1 MQERAMTETPT
12 TCGVHPI
19 DLEVATRAER
29 ALRQHPSIPPT
40 VCVHVWGGVAWLTGS
55 AACRAERIEAEQ
67 VVRRVCGVSRVV
79 NQVVAPRSSFGD
91 EVEHDRP
98 RTRRA
103 VW

>member
-1 MQERAMTETPT
+1 MQERAMIETPT
-12 TCGVHPI
+12 PCGLHSV
-19 DLEVATRAER
+19 DLEVVARAQR

-55 AACRAERIEAEQ
+55 AASRAERREAEQ

-79 NQVVAPRSSFGD
+79 NQIAAPRSSFAD
-91 EVEHDRP
+91 AVERDRSS
-98 RTRRA
+98 RA

>member
-1 MQERAMTETPT
+1 MTETPT
-12 TCGVHPI
+12 TSGLHSI
-19 DLEVATRAER
+19 DVEIASRAQR
-29 ALRQHPSIPPT
+29 ALSQHPSIPPT

-55 AACRAERIEAEQ
+55 ATCRAERIEAEQ

-79 NQVVAPRSSFGD
+79 NQIVAPRSSFSG

-98 RTRRA
+98 RIRRA